1 MNNIDSTLSKTI
13 KQLGNID
20 SLVKSLNI
28 NYPDIEVKYVD
39 LNEKY
44 SNLTITMKSV
54 SSKIYDS
61 NSDLKEDSAS
71 KLEENKRKIKRLES
85 NVDEFLNKLSD
96 KSYVINKIQKS
107 MSLISSS
114 LNQIEEKFTS
124 KLNDVES
131 KLDKSSK
138 KIPKLDLKIDLL
150 YHNDFDIDEIESNQ
164 SNLIKKLDTKLKEFR
179 DNLKSI
185 MPNVALSKKFS
196 IKTIGKNTYGFI
208 NPKDESFRWNKDNIN
223 GITFYWSMNCD
234 FNKQNFKSVKVV
246 VSNCSLECVNT
257 PDCTHFSWSS
267 TNNGICFLKTG
278 SSDTLRI
285 TDSSFTSVC
294 GYINNE

>member
-208 NPKDESFRWNKDNIN
+208 NPKDESIRWNKDNIN